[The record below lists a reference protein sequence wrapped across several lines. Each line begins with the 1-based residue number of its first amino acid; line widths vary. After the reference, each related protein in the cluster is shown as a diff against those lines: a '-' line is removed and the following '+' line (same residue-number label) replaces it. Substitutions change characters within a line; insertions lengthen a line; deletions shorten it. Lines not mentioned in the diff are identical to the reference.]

1 MDLRLNQYWR
11 HNDWLTT
18 LAILLLLAIGLT
30 QIYGVALGRGGINL
44 LAFRKQIIF
53 AAIGLVGYVALSL
66 VDYHR
71 WRSYAPYLYIL
82 ALLLLIGVLL
92 FGNSVHGTK
101 GWFNILGLGIQPV
114 EFVKIILIISL
125 AAYFSGRTVR
135 LQQFKSFLVGGLA
148 VAILV
153 LLVLLQPDF
162 GSALLL
168 IAIWLFLLL
177 AAGFNRKYFYSLI
190 IIGFVCAVVGW
201 LFLFTDI
208 QKNRFRSFINPN
220 YNVSGQSY
228 NINQAMIAVGSGRL
242 LGRGLGFGSQ
252 TQLKFLP
259 EAQTDFIFAVIA
271 EERGFLGAGL
281 VLLLFAVIIYRVL
294 VALPKVKDDFGC
306 FVIVGAIGLLATEV
320 FVNLAMNI
328 GLLPVVGL
336 ALPLV
341 SYGGSS
347 LISTLLLLGLINSI
361 IIRSKI

>member
-1 MDLRLNQYWR
+1 MDIRLNQYWR

-30 QIYGVALGRGGINL
+30 QIYGVALGRGGISL
-44 LAFRKQIIF
+44 LAFWKQIVF
-53 AAIGLVGYVALSL
+53 AVIGLIGYVVLSL
-66 VDYHR
+66 VDYHH

-82 ALLLLIGVLL
+82 ALILLIGVLL
-92 FGNSVHGTK
+92 FGSSVHGTK
-101 GWFNILGLGIQPV
+101 GWFNIFGLGIQPV
-114 EFVKIILIISL
+114 ELVKIILVICL
-125 AAYFSGRTVR
+125 ATYFSGRTVR
-135 LQQFKSFLVGGLA
+135 LQQFKSFLVSGLA

-153 LLVLLQPDF
+153 FLVLLQPDF

-177 AAGFNRKYFYSLI
+177 AASFDRQYFYALI
-190 IIGFVCAVVGW
+190 IIGFLGVIISW

-208 QKNRFRSFINPN
+208 QKNRIRSFINPN

-281 VLLLFAVIIYRVL
+281 VILLFAVIIYRVL
-294 VALPKVKDDFGC
+294 AALPKVKDDFGC